1 MTDGNN
7 TNGPLSGLKVVEFD
21 GLGPT
26 PFSAMQLADMGAN
39 VIRIARK
46 TGTQAANQFTDVV
59 IRNRSYIELD
69 LKDDK
74 DIEIAKKIISNA
86 DILIEGFRPGVM
98 ERLGLGPDEMLV
110 ANEKLVYGR
119 MTGWG
124 QKGPLSNTAGH
135 DINYISIYIFVYLF

>member
-1 MTDGNN
+1 MTNQNN
-7 TNGPLSGLKVVEFD
+7 TGGPLSGLKVVEFD

-69 LKDDK
+69 LKDVN
-74 DIEIAKKIISNA
+74 DIAIAKKIVSHS

-98 ERLGLGPDEMLV
+98 ERLGLGTFRDAFNKQKTCLWK
-110 ANEKLVYGR
+110 NDR
-119 MTGWG
+119 MGSKRTS
-124 QKGPLSNTAGH
+124 Q
-135 DINYISIYIFVYLF
+135 

>member
-1 MTDGNN
+1 MSDHNN
-7 TNGPLSGLKVVEFD
+7 TGGPLSGLKVVEFD

-69 LKDDK
+69 LKDIN
-74 DIEIAKKIISNA
+74 DIASAKKIISHS

-98 ERLGLGPDEMLV
+98 ERLGLGPPRCFQQI
-110 ANEKLVYGR
+110 K
-119 MTGWG
+119 
-124 QKGPLSNTAGH
+124 S
-135 DINYISIYIFVYLF
+135 LFMEE